1 MNGKFLLDTNFIIY
15 ALNSKA
21 KLPPFSYC
29 YSPIT
34 KIELLAYPK
43 LTTDENNAIQSALAR
58 MQLVECDT
66 SVIDKTITIR
76 RNTGLKLPDS
86 LICASSIVASATLI
100 TDDDRL
106 HRVQGVDA
114 LTYRDFMSLIGKVQ
128 A

>member
-43 LTTDENNAIQSALAR
+43 LTTDENNAIQAALAR

-66 SVIDKTITIR
+66 SVIDKTITIFGKS
-76 RNTGLKLPDS
+76 NCIKLDTP
-86 LICASSIVASATLI
+86 
-100 TDDDRL
+100 L
-106 HRVQGVDA
+106 HCKHGN
-114 LTYRDFMSLIGKVQ
+114 
-128 A
+128 

>member
-34 KIELLAYPK
+34 KIELLAYPN
-43 LTTDENNAIQSALAR
+43 TTDENNAIQAALAR

-66 SVIDKTITIR
+66 SVIDKTIAIR

-86 LICASSIVASATLI
+86 LICASSIVASATLV

-106 HRVQGVDA
+106 HRVPGVDA
-114 LTYRDFMSLIGKVQ
+114 LTHRDFMSLIGKVQ